1 MGQMDGMV
9 AIVTGAS
16 RGLGRAIA
24 REYAREGA
32 SVVISAR
39 SQSPTG
45 LAGTIEETAREIRD
59 AGGEVLA
66 TVCDVTDEVQVNEM
80 VRQAV
85 ERYGK
90 IDVLFNNAGTMV
102 LGESILEIDPTRWD
116 QLIRV
121 NVGGPYLCSAGR
133 AAHNDGTAAR
143 GSIINIGSR
152 MATDPAQGGGRAVQ
166 RQQGGSPHVQPM
178 PGRRSERL
186 QHCREHSQPRLPA
199 QRRLGGYSLDA
210 TGLAREGGPQRG
222 GPQRRVPGPAGCR
235 QLYRTVGRQGG
246 VWRYMGTGGSGL
258 LIAIVSLVPKPVCW
272 GYITSYL
279 RAVFL
284 S

>member
-45 LAGTIEETAREIRD
+45 LAGTLEETVSDIRNS
-59 AGGEVLA
+59 GGDVLA
-66 TVCDVTDEVQVNEM
+66 VNCDVTDEGQVNDM

-85 ERYGK
+85 ERFGR

-102 LGESILEIDPTRWD
+102 LGESILEIDPARWD

-121 NVGGPYLCSAGR
+121 NVSGPYLCTR
-133 AAHNDGTAAR
+133 AALPVMMEQR
-143 GSIINIGSR
+143 KGSIINIGSR
-152 MATDPAQGGGRAVQ
+152 MATDPKQGGGVLYSASKAAVHMFSLCLADEVKDHNIAVNILSP
-166 RQQGGSPHVQPM
+166 GSL
-178 PGRRSERL
+178 RSEG
-186 QHCREHSQPRLPA
+186 SAAIPWT
-199 QRRLGGYSLDA
+199 QRDWHERVDPSA
-210 TGLAREGGPQRG
+210 VGP
-222 GPQRRVPGPAGCR
+222 
-235 QLYRTVGRQGG
+235 
-246 VWRYMGTGGSGL
+246 S
-258 LIAIVSLVPKPVCW
+258 
-272 GYITSYL
+272 
-279 RAVFL
+279 AVFL
-284 S
+284 ALQNASTFTGQLAARADFGKTWGPGIG